1 MKQALEFII
10 IGTTKVGEKSL
21 VLHTLSAEYG
31 RRSFIVSISKSSSMA
46 LYLPL
51 NILSGEVSDNH
62 LSDLWRVSGL
72 RAEYSLSGIRGDVRK
87 NTMTMFLSEVLF
99 RCLRDGEYSPDLYG
113 WCRQSILTLDS
124 LGTHDDP
131 PLDSGSQDSPSFENG
146 FGDVVNSGNGVVV
159 GDGVVVWD
167 GVANFHLL
175 WLLDLCTVMG
185 FSPRLEDLMPF
196 ADDRLEDIRA
206 LLTLDRSSAL
216 LLPLSGS
223 RRSDIAAILLEYLG
237 YHLDT
242 RLNIR
247 SLSVLRELY
256 S

>member
-31 RRSFIVSISKSSSMA
+31 RRSFIVGISKSSSMA

-72 RAEYSLSGIRGDVRK
+72 RAEYSLSGLRGDIRK
-87 NTMTMFLSEVLF
+87 NSMSMFLSEVLF
-99 RCLRDGEYSPDLYG
+99 RCLRDGEYSPDLYD
-113 WCRQSILTLDS
+113 WCRQSILTLDA
-124 LGTHDDP
+124 LGED
-131 PLDSGSQDSPSFENG
+131 F
-146 FGDVVNSGNGVVV
+146 
-159 GDGVVVWD
+159 
-167 GVANFHLL
+167 ANFHLL
-175 WLLDLCTVMG
+175 WLLDLCGVLG
-185 FSPRLEDLMPF
+185 FSPRVEDIMPF
-196 ADDRLEDIRA
+196 AEEHYEDLRQ
-206 LLTLDRSSAL
+206 LLTMDRSSAL

-223 RRSDIAAILLEYLG
+223 RRSDIASTLLEYLS

-242 RLNIR
+242 KLNIR
-247 SLSVLRELY
+247 SLAVLRELY

>member
-10 IGTTKVGEKSL
+10 LGTTKVGEKSL

-31 RRSFIVSISKSSSMA
+31 RRSFIVSVSKSASMA

-72 RAEYSLSGIRGDVRK
+72 RAEYPLNGIRSDVRK

-99 RCLRDGEYSPDLYG
+99 RCLRDGEYSFELYD
-113 WCRQSILTLDS
+113 WCRQSILTLDA
-124 LGTHDDP
+124 LGED
-131 PLDSGSQDSPSFENG
+131 F
-146 FGDVVNSGNGVVV
+146 
-159 GDGVVVWD
+159 
-167 GVANFHLL
+167 ANYHLL
-175 WLLDLCTVMG
+175 WLLDLCAVLG
-185 FSPRLEDLMPF
+185 FSPRTEDLMPF
-196 ADDRLEDIRA
+196 AAERYEDLRQ

-223 RRSDIAAILLEYLG
+223 RRSDIASILLEYLSF
-237 YHLDT
+237 HLDT
-242 RLNIR
+242 HLNIR

>member
-72 RAEYSLSGIRGDVRK
+72 RAEYSLSGLRGDIRK
-87 NTMTMFLSEVLF
+87 NSMSMFLSEVLF
-99 RCLRDGEYSPDLYG
+99 RCLRDGEYSPDLYD
-113 WCRQSILTLDS
+113 WCRQSILTLDA
-124 LGTHDDP
+124 LGED
-131 PLDSGSQDSPSFENG
+131 F
-146 FGDVVNSGNGVVV
+146 
-159 GDGVVVWD
+159 
-167 GVANFHLL
+167 ANFHLL
-175 WLLDLCTVMG
+175 WLLDLCGVLG
-185 FSPRLEDLMPF
+185 FSPRVEDIMPF
-196 ADDRLEDIRA
+196 AEEHYEDLRQ
-206 LLTLDRSSAL
+206 LLTMDRSSAL

-223 RRSDIAAILLEYLG
+223 RRSDIASTLLEYLS

-242 RLNIR
+242 KLNIR
-247 SLSVLRELY
+247 SLAVLRELY

>member
-10 IGTTKVGEKSL
+10 LGTTKVGEKSL

-72 RAEYSLSGIRGDVRK
+72 RAEYPMNGIRGDVRK

-99 RCLRDGEYSPDLYG
+99 RCLRDGEYSFELYD
-113 WCRQSILTLDS
+113 WCRQSILTLDA
-124 LGTHDDP
+124 LGED
-131 PLDSGSQDSPSFENG
+131 F
-146 FGDVVNSGNGVVV
+146 
-159 GDGVVVWD
+159 
-167 GVANFHLL
+167 ANYHLL
-175 WLLDLCTVMG
+175 WLLDLCAVLG
-185 FSPRLEDLMPF
+185 FSPRTEDLMPF
-196 ADDRLEDIRA
+196 AGERYEDLRQ

-223 RRSDIAAILLEYLG
+223 RRSDIAAILLEYLSF
-237 YHLDT
+237 HLDT

>member
-10 IGTTKVGEKSL
+10 LGTTKVGEKSL

-31 RRSFIVSISKSSSMA
+31 RRSFIVSVSKSSSMA

-72 RAEYSLSGIRGDVRK
+72 RAEYPLAGLRGDVRK

-99 RCLRDGEYSPDLYG
+99 RCLRDGEYSVDLYD
-113 WCRQSILTLDS
+113 WCRQSILTLDA
-124 LGTHDDP
+124 LGED
-131 PLDSGSQDSPSFENG
+131 F
-146 FGDVVNSGNGVVV
+146 
-159 GDGVVVWD
+159 
-167 GVANFHLL
+167 ANFHLL
-175 WLLDLCTVMG
+175 WLLDLCGVLG
-185 FSPRLEDLMPF
+185 FGPRVEDIMPF
-196 ADDRLEDIRA
+196 AEEHNEDLRQ

-216 LLPLSGS
+216 LLPLSGA
-223 RRSDIAAILLEYLG
+223 RRSDIASTLLEYLS

-242 RLNIR
+242 KLNIR
-247 SLSVLRELY
+247 SLAVLRELY

>member
-21 VLHTLSAEYG
+21 VLHTLSAQYG

-51 NILSGEVSDNH
+51 NILSGEVNDNH
-62 LSDLWRVSGL
+62 LSDLWRVSAL
-72 RAEYSLSGIRGDVRK
+72 RAEYPLAGLRGDVRK

-99 RCLRDGEYSPDLYG
+99 RCLRDGEYSYELYD
-113 WCRQSILTLDS
+113 WCRQSILTLDA
-124 LGTHDDP
+124 LGED
-131 PLDSGSQDSPSFENG
+131 F
-146 FGDVVNSGNGVVV
+146 
-159 GDGVVVWD
+159 
-167 GVANFHLL
+167 ANFHLL
-175 WLLDLCTVMG
+175 WLLDLCGVLG
-185 FSPRLEDLMPF
+185 FSPRIEDLLPF
-196 ADDRLEDIRA
+196 ADERLEDIRQ

-216 LLPLSGS
+216 LFPLSGA
-223 RRSDIAAILLEYLG
+223 RRSDIASILLEYLG

-256 S
+256 M

>member
-31 RRSFIVSISKSSSMA
+31 RRSFIVSVSKSSSMA

-72 RAEYSLSGIRGDVRK
+72 RAEYPLAGLRGDVRK
-87 NTMTMFLSEVLF
+87 NSMSMFLSEVLF
-99 RCLRDGEYSPDLYG
+99 RCLRDGEYSPDLYD
-113 WCRQSILTLDS
+113 WCRQSILTLDA
-124 LGTHDDP
+124 LGDD
-131 PLDSGSQDSPSFENG
+131 F
-146 FGDVVNSGNGVVV
+146 
-159 GDGVVVWD
+159 
-167 GVANFHLL
+167 ANYHLL
-175 WLLDLCTVMG
+175 WLLDLCGVLG
-185 FSPRLEDLMPF
+185 FSPRLEEIMPF
-196 ADDRLEDIRA
+196 ADEHFEDIRQ

-216 LLPLSGS
+216 LLPLSGA
-223 RRSDIAAILLEYLG
+223 RRSDIAAILLDYLS

-242 RLNIR
+242 KLNIR
-247 SLSVLRELY
+247 SLAVLRELY

>member
-31 RRSFIVSISKSSSMA
+31 RRSFIVSVSKSSSMA

-72 RAEYSLSGIRGDVRK
+72 RAEYPLAGLRGDVRK
-87 NTMTMFLSEVLF
+87 NSMSMFLSEVLF
-99 RCLRDGEYSPDLYG
+99 RCLRDGEYSPDLYD
-113 WCRQSILTLDS
+113 WCRQSILTLDA
-124 LGTHDDP
+124 LGDD
-131 PLDSGSQDSPSFENG
+131 F
-146 FGDVVNSGNGVVV
+146 
-159 GDGVVVWD
+159 
-167 GVANFHLL
+167 ANYHLL
-175 WLLDLCTVMG
+175 WLLDLCGVLG
-185 FSPRLEDLMPF
+185 FSPRLEDIMPF
-196 ADDRLEDIRA
+196 ADEHFEDIRQ

-216 LLPLSGS
+216 LLPLSGA
-223 RRSDIAAILLEYLG
+223 RRSDIAAILLDYLS

-242 RLNIR
+242 KLNIR
-247 SLSVLRELY
+247 SLAVLRELY

>member
-10 IGTTKVGEKSL
+10 LGTTKVGEKSL

-31 RRSFIVSISKSSSMA
+31 RRSFIVSVSKSSSMA
-46 LYLPL
+46 LFLPL

-62 LSDLWRVSGL
+62 LSDLWRVSAL
-72 RAEYSLSGIRGDVRK
+72 RAEYPLSGIRSDVRK

-99 RCLRDGEYSPDLYG
+99 RCLRDGEYSVDLYD
-113 WCRQSILTLDS
+113 WCRQSILTLDA
-124 LGTHDDP
+124 LGED
-131 PLDSGSQDSPSFENG
+131 F
-146 FGDVVNSGNGVVV
+146 
-159 GDGVVVWD
+159 
-167 GVANFHLL
+167 ANFHLL
-175 WLLDLCTVMG
+175 WLLDLCSVLG
-185 FSPRLEDLMPF
+185 FSPRLEDIMPF
-196 ADDRLEDIRA
+196 AEDHLEDIRQ

-216 LLPLSGS
+216 LLPLSGA
-223 RRSDIAAILLEYLG
+223 RRSDIASILLEYLSF
-237 YHLDT
+237 HLDT

>member
-10 IGTTKVGEKSL
+10 LGTTKVGEKSL

-62 LSDLWRVSGL
+62 LSDLWRLSGL
-72 RAEYSLSGIRGDVRK
+72 RAEYPLNGIRSDVRK

-99 RCLRDGEYSPDLYG
+99 RCLRDGEYSLELYD
-113 WCRQSILTLDS
+113 WCRQSILTLDA
-124 LGTHDDP
+124 LGTYDNDIP
-131 PLDSGSQDSPSFENG
+131 
-146 FGDVVNSGNGVVV
+146 GDRIGVGKVLNS
-159 GDGVVVWD
+159 GDGVISGD

-175 WLLDLCTVMG
+175 WLLDLCGVLG
-185 FSPRLEDLMPF
+185 FSPRIEDLMPF
-196 ADDRLEDIRA
+196 AEDRFEDIRQ
-206 LLTLDRSSAL
+206 LLVLDRTAAL

-223 RRSDIAAILLEYLG
+223 RRSDIASILLEYLSF
-237 YHLDT
+237 HLDT

-256 S
+256 A

>member
-1 MKQALEFII
+1 MKQAIEFII
-10 IGTTKVGEKSL
+10 LGTTKVGEKSL

-31 RRSFIVSISKSSSMA
+31 RRSFIVSVSKSSSMA

-51 NILSGEVSDNH
+51 NILNGEVSDNH

-72 RAEYSLSGIRGDVRK
+72 RAEYPLAGLRGDIRK

-99 RCLRDGEYSPDLYG
+99 RCLRDGEYSVELYE
-113 WCRQSILTLDS
+113 WCRQSILTLDA
-124 LGTHDDP
+124 LGVPDGSAPERDP
-131 PLDSGSQDSPSFENG
+131 G
-146 FGDVVNSGNGVVV
+146 
-159 GDGVVVWD
+159 D

-175 WLLDLCTVMG
+175 WLLDLCAVLG
-185 FSPRLEDLMPF
+185 FSPRTEDLMPF
-196 ADDRLEDIRA
+196 AGERLEDLRS
-206 LLTLDRSSAL
+206 LLTLDRASAL

-223 RRSDIAAILLEYLG
+223 RRSEIASILLEYLG
-237 YHLDT
+237 FHLDI

-247 SLSVLRELY
+247 SLEVLRELY

>member
-1 MKQALEFII
+1 MKLALEFII

-21 VLHTLSAEYG
+21 VLHTLSAQYG

-51 NILSGEVSDNH
+51 NILSGEVNDNH
-62 LSDLWRVSGL
+62 LSDLWRVSAL
-72 RAEYSLSGIRGDVRK
+72 RAEYPLAGLRGDVRK

-99 RCLRDGEYSPDLYG
+99 RCLRDGEYSYELYD
-113 WCRQSILTLDS
+113 WCRQSILTLDA
-124 LGTHDDP
+124 LGED
-131 PLDSGSQDSPSFENG
+131 F
-146 FGDVVNSGNGVVV
+146 
-159 GDGVVVWD
+159 
-167 GVANFHLL
+167 ANFHLL
-175 WLLDLCTVMG
+175 WLLDLCGVLG
-185 FSPRLEDLMPF
+185 FSPRIEDLMPF
-196 ADDRLEDIRA
+196 AEERLEDIRS

-216 LLPLSGS
+216 LLPLSGA
-223 RRSDIAAILLEYLG
+223 RRSDIASILLEYLG

-247 SLSVLRELY
+247 SLAVLRELF

>member
-10 IGTTKVGEKSL
+10 IDTTKVGEKSL
-21 VLHTLSAEYG
+21 VLHTLSAQYG

-51 NILSGEVSDNH
+51 NILSGEVNDNH
-62 LSDLWRVSGL
+62 LSDLWRVSAL
-72 RAEYSLSGIRGDVRK
+72 RAEYPLAGLRGDVRK

-99 RCLRDGEYSPDLYG
+99 RCLRDGEYSYELYD
-113 WCRQSILTLDS
+113 WCRQSILTLDA
-124 LGTHDDP
+124 LGED
-131 PLDSGSQDSPSFENG
+131 F
-146 FGDVVNSGNGVVV
+146 
-159 GDGVVVWD
+159 
-167 GVANFHLL
+167 ANFHLL
-175 WLLDLCTVMG
+175 WLLDLCGVLG
-185 FSPRLEDLMPF
+185 FSPRIEDLMPF
-196 ADDRLEDIRA
+196 ADERLEDIRQ

-216 LLPLSGS
+216 LFPLSGA
-223 RRSDIAAILLEYLG
+223 RRSDIASILLEYLG

-247 SLSVLRELY
+247 SLAVLRELF

>member
-1 MKQALEFII
+1 MKLALEFII

-21 VLHTLSAEYG
+21 VLHTLSAQYG

-51 NILSGEVSDNH
+51 NILSGEVNDNH
-62 LSDLWRVSGL
+62 LSDLWRVSAL
-72 RAEYSLSGIRGDVRK
+72 RAEYPLAGLRGDVRK

-99 RCLRDGEYSPDLYG
+99 RCLRDGEYSYELYD
-113 WCRQSILTLDS
+113 WCRQSILTLDA
-124 LGTHDDP
+124 LGED
-131 PLDSGSQDSPSFENG
+131 F
-146 FGDVVNSGNGVVV
+146 
-159 GDGVVVWD
+159 
-167 GVANFHLL
+167 ANFHLL
-175 WLLDLCTVMG
+175 WLLDLCGVLG
-185 FSPRLEDLMPF
+185 FSPRIEDLMPF
-196 ADDRLEDIRA
+196 AEERLEDIRA

-216 LLPLSGS
+216 LLPLSGA
-223 RRSDIAAILLEYLG
+223 RRSDIASILLEYLG

-247 SLSVLRELY
+247 SLAVLRELF

>member
-1 MKQALEFII
+1 MKQAVEFII
-10 IGTTKVGEKSL
+10 LGTTKVGEKSL

-31 RRSFIVSISKSSSMA
+31 RRSFIVSVSKSSSMA

-72 RAEYSLSGIRGDVRK
+72 RAEYPLSGIRSDVRK

-99 RCLRDGEYSPDLYG
+99 RCLRDGEYSEWLYN
-113 WCRQSILTLDS
+113 WCRQSILTLDA
-124 LGTHDDP
+124 LGTTDP
-131 PLDSGSQDSPSFENG
+131 SHEDSSKTDPLSGEG
-146 FGDVVNSGNGVVV
+146 TVSG
-159 GDGVVVWD
+159 D

-175 WLLDLCTVMG
+175 WLLDLCAALG
-185 FSPRLEDLMPF
+185 FRPSIEDLMPF
-196 ADDRLEDIRA
+196 AGERLEDLRA
-206 LLTLDRSSAL
+206 LLTLERPAAL
-216 LLPLSGS
+216 LLPLSGA
-223 RRSDIAAILLEYLG
+223 RRSEIASDLLEYLSF
-237 YHLDT
+237 HLDT

>member
-10 IGTTKVGEKSL
+10 LGTTKVGEKSL

-31 RRSFIVSISKSSSMA
+31 RRSFIVSVSKSSSMA

-72 RAEYSLSGIRGDVRK
+72 RAEYPLAGLRGDVRK

-99 RCLRDGEYSPDLYG
+99 RCLRDGEYSVDLYD
-113 WCRQSILTLDS
+113 WCRQSILTLDA
-124 LGTHDDP
+124 LGED
-131 PLDSGSQDSPSFENG
+131 F
-146 FGDVVNSGNGVVV
+146 
-159 GDGVVVWD
+159 
-167 GVANFHLL
+167 ANFHLL
-175 WLLDLCTVMG
+175 WLLDLCGVLG
-185 FSPRLEDLMPF
+185 FSPRVEDIMPF
-196 ADDRLEDIRA
+196 AEEHYEDLRQ

-216 LLPLSGS
+216 LLPLSGA
-223 RRSDIAAILLEYLG
+223 RRSDIASTLLEYLS

-242 RLNIR
+242 KLNIR
-247 SLSVLRELY
+247 SLAVLRELY

>member
-10 IGTTKVGEKSL
+10 LGTTKVGEKSL

-31 RRSFIVSISKSSSMA
+31 RRSFIVSVSKSSSMA

-72 RAEYSLSGIRGDVRK
+72 RAEYPLAGLRGDVRK

-99 RCLRDGEYSPDLYG
+99 RCLRDGEYSVDLYD
-113 WCRQSILTLDS
+113 WCRQSILTLDA
-124 LGTHDDP
+124 LGED
-131 PLDSGSQDSPSFENG
+131 F
-146 FGDVVNSGNGVVV
+146 
-159 GDGVVVWD
+159 
-167 GVANFHLL
+167 ANFHLL
-175 WLLDLCTVMG
+175 WLLDLCGVLG
-185 FSPRLEDLMPF
+185 FGPRVEDIMPF
-196 ADDRLEDIRA
+196 AEEHYEDLRQ

-216 LLPLSGS
+216 LLPLSGA
-223 RRSDIAAILLEYLG
+223 RRSDIASTLLEYLS

-242 RLNIR
+242 KLNIR
-247 SLSVLRELY
+247 SLAVLRELY

>member
-31 RRSFIVSISKSSSMA
+31 RRSFIVGISKSSSMA

-72 RAEYSLSGIRGDVRK
+72 RAEYSLSGLRGDVRK
-87 NTMTMFLSEVLF
+87 NSMSMFLSEVLF
-99 RCLRDGEYSPDLYG
+99 RCLRDGEYSPDLYD
-113 WCRQSILTLDS
+113 WCRQSILTLDA
-124 LGTHDDP
+124 LGED
-131 PLDSGSQDSPSFENG
+131 F
-146 FGDVVNSGNGVVV
+146 
-159 GDGVVVWD
+159 
-167 GVANFHLL
+167 ANYHLL
-175 WLLDLCTVMG
+175 WLLDLCGVLG

-223 RRSDIAAILLEYLG
+223 RRSDIASILLEYLG

>member
-72 RAEYSLSGIRGDVRK
+72 RAEYSLSGLRGDVRK

-99 RCLRDGEYSPDLYG
+99 RCLRDGEYSPDLYD
-113 WCRQSILTLDS
+113 WCRQSILTLDA
-124 LGTHDDP
+124 LGIPNDPDDNT
-131 PLDSGSQDSPSFENG
+131 G
-146 FGDVVNSGNGVVV
+146 
-159 GDGVVVWD
+159 D

-175 WLLDLCTVMG
+175 WLLDLCGVLG

-196 ADDRLEDIRA
+196 ADERLEDIRA

>member
-1 MKQALEFII
+1 MKQAIEFII
-10 IGTTKVGEKSL
+10 LGTTKVGEKSL

-31 RRSFIVSISKSSSMA
+31 RRSFIAGISKSSSMA

-72 RAEYSLSGIRGDVRK
+72 RAEYPLSGIRGDVRK

-99 RCLRDGEYSPDLYG
+99 RCLRDGEYSPELYD
-113 WCRQSILTLDS
+113 WCRHSILTLDA
-124 LGTHDDP
+124 LGTYDNDIP
-131 PLDSGSQDSPSFENG
+131 
-146 FGDVVNSGNGVVV
+146 GDRIAVGTVLNSG
-159 GDGVVVWD
+159 D

-175 WLLDLCTVMG
+175 WLLDLCAVLG
-185 FSPRLEDLMPF
+185 FSPRIDDLMPF
-196 ADDRLEDIRA
+196 ADDRFEDIRQ
-206 LLTLDRSSAL
+206 LLTLDRTAAL

-223 RRSDIAAILLEYLG
+223 RRSEIASILLEYLSF
-237 YHLDT
+237 HLDT

>member
-10 IGTTKVGEKSL
+10 LGTTKVGEKSL

-31 RRSFIVSISKSSSMA
+31 RRSFIVSVSKSSSMA

-72 RAEYSLSGIRGDVRK
+72 RAEYPLSGIRGDVRK

-99 RCLRDGEYSPDLYG
+99 RCLRDGEYSVDLYD
-113 WCRQSILTLDS
+113 WCRQSILTLDALGGNDESS
-124 LGTHDDP
+124 LEFN
-131 PLDSGSQDSPSFENG
+131 SQGLPSSAAG
-146 FGDVVNSGNGVVV
+146 FG
-159 GDGVVVWD
+159 D

-175 WLLDLCTVMG
+175 WLLDLCSVLG
-185 FSPRLEDLMPF
+185 FRPGVEDLMPF
-196 ADDRLEDIRA
+196 CGEHLEDIRQ
-206 LLTLDRSSAL
+206 LLTLERPDAL
-216 LLPLSGS
+216 LLGLSGA
-223 RRSDIAAILLEYLG
+223 RRSDIAAILLEYLSF
-237 YHLDT
+237 HLDT

-256 S
+256 M